1 MEALVAMQ
9 PENDALGDDPLGRR
23 IAAIH
28 VRVAAAA
35 QRVGRSPEDV
45 HIVAVSKTMP
55 PEAVIAAARYGLRL
69 FGENRVQEAREKIA
83 MVSAA
88 GLTGLRWELI
98 GHLQTNKAARAVE
111 LFARVQSVDS
121 LRLAEALEARAAQLG
136 RVLPV
141 LLEVNVA
148 GEASKSG
155 LAPDEVVAVA
165 RTIATLPH
173 LRLEGLMTVAPLV
186 DDAESVRPFF
196 RRMRA
201 LRDTLR
207 AEVPQA
213 NEHGG
218 GWAELSMGMTDD
230 FEVAIEEGATL
241 VRIGRAIFGER
252 PPITAASGEMASNQA
267 T

>member
-1 MEALVAMQ
+1 VVSSRRREEQMLTSRN
-9 PENDALGDDPLGRR
+9 NDQLAQR
-23 IAAIH
+23 IAAILT
-28 VRVAAAA
+28 RVAAAA
-35 QRVGRSPEDV
+35 GRAGRAHESV
-45 HIVAVSKTMP
+45 SIVAVSKTMP
-55 PEAVIAAARYGLRL
+55 AQAVIAAAAHGLSI

-83 MVSAA
+83 TVAAA
-88 GLTGLRWELI
+88 GLTTIRWELI

-121 LRLAEALEARAAQLG
+121 VRLAEALSLRAHQTG

-155 LAPDEVVAVA
+155 IAPSDLVGVA
-165 RTIATLPH
+165 RAIAALPNLH
-173 LRLEGLMTVAPLV
+173 VEGLMTVAPLV
-186 DDAESVRPFF
+186 DDPEAVRPVF
-196 RRMRA
+196 RQMRA
-201 LRDTLR
+201 LRETLR
-207 AEVPQA
+207 AEVPV
-213 NEHGG
+213 GVDG
-218 GWAELSMGMTDD
+218 GWPELSMGMTDD

-252 PPITAASGEMASNQA
+252 PPIGTPLDTAG